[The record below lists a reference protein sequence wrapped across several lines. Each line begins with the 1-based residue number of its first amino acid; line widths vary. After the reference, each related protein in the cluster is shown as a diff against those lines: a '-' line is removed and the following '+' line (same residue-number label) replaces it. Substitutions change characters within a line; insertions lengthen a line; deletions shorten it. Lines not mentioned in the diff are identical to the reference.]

1 MRAKI
6 QKLDGGEE
14 QQQSDP
20 VAPGNTLPKP
30 SQSKPKIALAWQQR
44 RNKTELNRNKVNK
57 VHISMKHKEMDQN
70 KAALSKSSSMMV
82 NWLQKK

>member
-1 MRAKI
+1 M
-6 QKLDGGEE
+6 KLEGGDE
-14 QQQSDP
+14 QQQSDS
-20 VAPGNTLPKP
+20 VANLGNTLSNP